1 MNRLLF
7 ISLALLLS
15 SCIEL
20 IDDLTLHNDGSGTFK
35 YTINLSSSKIKVNS
49 ILALDSLDG
58 KKVPTMAE
66 IKAKISNFSAILK
79 NQEGLSNVS
88 ITLNEVDLII
98 KFSCDFNTIS
108 NFQNGLKT
116 TLVAMDNAKITS
128 EINQNWLSWD
138 GKTLKRNIPLL
149 SLTLSDQL
157 RQTDLDLLKT
167 GSYTTIN
174 RFDRPIEKVDSPNSK
189 INPTKTATMLKVNTF
204 DLQNNYSLLDNCIY
218 LTTLKN

>member
-1 MNRLLF
+1 MNRLFF
-7 ISLALLLS
+7 ISLTLLLS

-88 ITLNEVDLII
+88 ISLNEVDLII

-108 NFQNGLKT
+108 NLQNGLKT

-138 GKTLKRNIPLL
+138 GKILKRNIPLL
-149 SLTLSDQL
+149 SLTVSDQL

-189 INPTKTATMLKVNTF
+189 INPAKTATMLKVNTF